1 MTSAPNSDTASSK
14 NIGCAVVTGAA
25 SGIGRAIVG
34 ALRDSGRSVIA
45 IDINAESL
53 ESLKEEVAGSTKVF
67 PLVAD
72 VTDKESISTGIASL
86 LSQTGNPQVLVN
98 AAGISTMRYFGEIDR
113 NEWDRVLAVN
123 TTGTF
128 LVCQAVLPY
137 LLEEK
142 GCIINIASV
151 AGRQG
156 AELLAHY
163 SASKFAVVGLT
174 QSMAK
179 ELGPNG
185 VRVNAV
191 CPGLIRTAMQDR
203 EVVWEAQLTG
213 SDPETIRSGYVRQ
226 TPLRRLGTPDD
237 VARLVNFLA
246 SEDALFIT
254 GQSIHVDG
262 GLLTY

>member
-1 MTSAPNSDTASSK
+1 MAPQQTDREVSTQDS
-14 NIGCAVVTGAA
+14 GCAIVTGAA
-25 SGIGRAIVG
+25 SGIGRAIAG
-34 ALRDSGRSVIA
+34 ALRASGRSVIA
-45 IDINAESL
+45 VDVAADAL
-53 ESLKEEVAGSTKVF
+53 ETLREETPGAPNIF

-72 VTDKESISTGIASL
+72 VTDGESVGEGIQRL
-86 LSQTGNPQVLVN
+86 LSQTGRPRVLVN
-98 AAGISTMRYFGEIDR
+98 AAGVSTMRHFGDLDR
-113 NEWDRVLAVN
+113 SEWDRVLAVN
-123 TTGTF
+123 ATGTF
-128 LVCQAVLPY
+128 LVSQAVLPY
-137 LLEEK
+137 LLEEG

-179 ELGPNG
+179 ELGPSG

-191 CPGLIRTAMQDR
+191 CPGFIRTAMQDR
-203 EVVWEAQLTG
+203 EVVWEAHLTG
-213 SDPETIRSGYVRQ
+213 SDPEDVRSGYITK

-237 VARLVNFLA
+237 VARLVAFLA
-246 SEDALFIT
+246 SADASFIT